1 MAEDEPLGNVKRRQL
16 LGAAAAIATGA
27 GVVGALGSSKTT
39 NNKASQTQSA
49 KSGLASPAIT
59 RGIKQF
65 RLATTWPKDFPGLGQ
80 MPNRFAQDMHDMSDG
95 LIEVKVFAA
104 GELVGA
110 LECFDAASSGAAD
123 MYHGAEYYWQGKSKG
138 FSFFTAVPMGMTA
151 TELMGW
157 IDHGGGQALWDELS
171 SKFNIKAFQAGNT
184 GHQAGG
190 WFKREINTLE
200 DFKGLKMRI
209 PGLAGEVM
217 RRLGGSAVALSGGEI
232 YQSLQSG
239 AIDATE
245 WVGPWND
252 LAFGFY
258 REAPYYYSPGFH
270 EPGAS
275 LAIGTN
281 LDVWNSLSPADQAMI
296 KYACAHA
303 NDWSL
308 GEYSYRN
315 GIALETLKNE
325 HGIVPRAFSDD
336 IMKKIG
342 TVSEG
347 VVRELGATDAMTQRI
362 YDSYLSARNASR
374 GWTEISDGGYIASRK
389 VALDSLS

>member
-1 MAEDEPLGNVKRRQL
+1 MVKRRDIL
-16 LGAAAAIATGA
+16 AGIAAAATGGA
-27 GVVGALGSSKTT
+27 VIGVLSKDRKTVDSTAKRSDLAAPALSK
-39 NNKASQTQSA
+39 N
-49 KSGLASPAIT
+49 
-59 RGIKQF
+59 RRQF
-65 RLATTWPKDFPGLGQ
+65 RMATSWPKDFPGLGQ
-80 MPNRFAQDMHDMSDG
+80 MPNYFAKALSEMSG
-95 LIEVKVFAA
+95 GRLEVKVFAA

-110 LECFDAASSGAAD
+110 LECFDATSTGAAD
-123 MYHGAEYYWQGKSKG
+123 MYHAAEYYWQGKSKG

-151 TELMGW
+151 AELMGW

-171 SKFNIKAFQAGNT
+171 AKFNIKAFQAGNT

-190 WFKREINTLE
+190 WFKREIKSLD

-217 RRLGGSAVALSGGEI
+217 RRLGGSAIALAGGEI

-281 LDVWNSLSPADQAMI
+281 LDVWNSLSSSDQAMI

-315 GIALETLKNE
+315 GLALETLKNE

-336 IMKKIG
+336 IMKRIG
-342 TVSEG
+342 TLSED
-347 VVRELGATDAMTQRI
+347 VVRELGASDAMTQRI
-362 YDSYLSARNASR
+362 YDSYLTARNASR
-374 GWTEISDGGYIASRK
+374 GWTEISDGGYISARK
-389 VALDSLS
+389 VALDSL

>member
-1 MAEDEPLGNVKRRQL
+1 MVKRRDIL
-16 LGAAAAIATGA
+16 AGVAAAATGGA
-27 GVVGALGSSKTT
+27 VIGVLSRDEAKT
-39 NNKASQTQSA
+39 NNTSKRSD
-49 KSGLASPAIT
+49 LAAPALSKN
-59 RGIKQF
+59 RRQF
-65 RLATTWPKDFPGLGQ
+65 RMATSWPKDFPGLGQ
-80 MPNRFAQDMHDMSDG
+80 MPNYFAKALSEMSG
-95 LIEVKVFAA
+95 GRLEVKVFAA

-110 LECFDAASSGAAD
+110 LECFDAVSTGAAD
-123 MYHGAEYYWQGKSKG
+123 MYHAAEYYWQGKSKG

-151 TELMGW
+151 AEIMGW
-157 IDHGGGQALWDELS
+157 IDHGGGQALWDQLS
-171 SKFNIKAFQAGNT
+171 AKFNIKAFQAGNT

-190 WFKREINTLE
+190 WFKREINSLE

-217 RRLGGSAVALSGGEI
+217 RRLGGSAIALAGGEI

-281 LDVWNSLSPADQAMI
+281 LDVWNSLSSSDQAMI

-315 GIALETLKNE
+315 GLALETLKRE
-325 HGIVPRAFSDD
+325 HGIVPRAFSDA
-336 IMKKIG
+336 IMKRIG
-342 TVSEG
+342 TLSED
-347 VVRELGATDAMTQRI
+347 VVRELGASDAMTQRI
-362 YDSYLSARNASR
+362 YDSYLTARNASR

>member
-1 MAEDEPLGNVKRRQL
+1 LVKRRDIL
-16 LGAAAAIATGA
+16 TGAAAAVTGGA
-27 GVVGALGSSKTT
+27 VIGVLSKDG
-39 NNKASQTQSA
+39 KAADKSA
-49 KSGLASPAIT
+49 NRSDLASPALSKN
-59 RGIKQF
+59 RRQF
-65 RLATTWPKDFPGLGQ
+65 RMATSWPKDFPGLGQ
-80 MPNRFAQDMHDMSDG
+80 MPNYFAKALSDMSG
-95 LIEVKVFAA
+95 GRLEVKVFAA

-110 LECFDAASSGAAD
+110 LECFDATSTGAAD
-123 MYHGAEYYWQGKSKG
+123 MYHAAEYYWQGKSKG

-151 TELMGW
+151 TEIMGW
-157 IDHGGGQALWDELS
+157 IDHGGGQVLWDELS
-171 SKFNIKAFQAGNT
+171 AQFNIKAFQAGNT

-190 WFKREINTLE
+190 WFKREINSLE

-217 RRLGGSAVALSGGEI
+217 RRLGGSAIALAGGEI

-281 LDVWNSLSPADQAMI
+281 LDVWNSLSSSDQAMI

-315 GIALETLKNE
+315 GLALETLKTE
-325 HGIVPRAFSDD
+325 HGIVPRAFSDN
-336 IMKKIG
+336 IMKRIG
-342 TVSEG
+342 TVCED
-347 VVRELGATDAMTQRI
+347 VVRELGASDPMTQRI

-389 VALDSLS
+389 VALDSV

>member
-1 MAEDEPLGNVKRRQL
+1 LAGV
-16 LGAAAAIATGA
+16 AAAATGGA
-27 GVVGALGSSKTT
+27 VLGVLSKDGKPVDHNAKRSELGA
-39 NNKASQTQSA
+39 
-49 KSGLASPAIT
+49 PAISKN
-59 RGIKQF
+59 RRQF
-65 RLATTWPKDFPGLGQ
+65 RMATSWPKDFPGLGQ
-80 MPNRFAQDMHDMSDG
+80 MPNYFAKALSEMSG
-95 LIEVKVFAA
+95 GRLEVNVFAA

-110 LECFDAASSGAAD
+110 LECFDAASTGAVD
-123 MYHGAEYYWQGKSKG
+123 MYHAAEYYWQGKSRG
-138 FSFFTAVPMGMTA
+138 FSFFTAVPLGMTA

-171 SKFNIKAFQAGNT
+171 AQFNIKALQAGNT

-258 REAPYYYSPGFH
+258 REAPYYYSPGR
-270 EPGAS
+270 ENTALSRAP
-275 LAIGTN
+275 LAMR
-281 LDVWNSLSPADQAMI
+281 L
-296 KYACAHA
+296 
-303 NDWSL
+303 
-308 GEYSYRN
+308 
-315 GIALETLKNE
+315 
-325 HGIVPRAFSDD
+325 
-336 IMKKIG
+336 
-342 TVSEG
+342 
-347 VVRELGATDAMTQRI
+347 
-362 YDSYLSARNASR
+362 
-374 GWTEISDGGYIASRK
+374 
-389 VALDSLS
+389 

>member
-1 MAEDEPLGNVKRRQL
+1 MVKRRDIL
-16 LGAAAAIATGA
+16 AGVAAAATGGA
-27 GVVGALGSSKTT
+27 VLGVLSKDGKPVDHNAKRSELGA
-39 NNKASQTQSA
+39 
-49 KSGLASPAIT
+49 PAISKN
-59 RGIKQF
+59 RRQF
-65 RLATTWPKDFPGLGQ
+65 RMATSWPKDFPGLGQ
-80 MPNRFAQDMHDMSDG
+80 MPNYFAKALSEMSG
-95 LIEVKVFAA
+95 GRLEVNVFAA

-110 LECFDAASSGAAD
+110 LECFDAASTGAVD
-123 MYHGAEYYWQGKSKG
+123 MYHAAEYYWQGKSRG
-138 FSFFTAVPMGMTA
+138 FSFFTAVPLGMTA

-171 SKFNIKAFQAGNT
+171 AQFNIKALQAGNT

-281 LDVWNSLSPADQAMI
+281 LDVWNSLSSSDQAMI

-315 GIALETLKNE
+315 GLALETLKRE
-325 HGIVPRAFSDD
+325 HGIVPRAFSDA
-336 IMKKIG
+336 IMKRIG
-342 TVSEG
+342 EISED
-347 VVRELGATDAMTQRI
+347 VVRELGASDPMTQRI
-362 YDSYLSARNASR
+362 YDSYLSARNSSR
-374 GWTEISDGGYIASRK
+374 GWTEISDGGYIAARK
-389 VALDSLS
+389 IALDSLS

>member
-1 MAEDEPLGNVKRRQL
+1 MIKRRDIL
-16 LGAAAAIATGA
+16 AGAAAAATGGA
-27 GVVGALGSSKTT
+27 VIGVLSKDGKAVDNTSKRSELGA
-39 NNKASQTQSA
+39 
-49 KSGLASPAIT
+49 PAISKN
-59 RGIKQF
+59 RRQF
-65 RLATTWPKDFPGLGQ
+65 RMATSWPKDFPGLGQ
-80 MPNRFAQDMHDMSDG
+80 MPNYFAKALSDMSDG
-95 LIEVKVFAA
+95 RLEVKVFAA

-110 LECFDAASSGAAD
+110 LECFDATSTGAAD
-123 MYHGAEYYWQGKSKG
+123 MYHAAEYYWQGKSKG

-151 TELMGW
+151 AELMGW

-171 SKFNIKAFQAGNT
+171 AKFNIKAFQAGNT

-190 WFKREINTLE
+190 WFKREINSLE

-217 RRLGGSAVALSGGEI
+217 RRLGGSAIALAGGEI

-281 LDVWNSLSPADQAMI
+281 LDVWNSLSSSDQAMI

-315 GIALETLKNE
+315 GIALETLKKE
-325 HGIVPRAFSDD
+325 HGIVPRSFSPE
-336 IMKKIG
+336 IMKRIG
-342 TVSEG
+342 TISED
-347 VVRELGATDAMTQRI
+347 VVRELGGTDAITQRI

-374 GWTEISDGGYIASRK
+374 GWTEISDGGYIAARK
-389 VALDSLS
+389 IALDALS

>member
-1 MAEDEPLGNVKRRQL
+1 MVKRRDIL
-16 LGAAAAIATGA
+16 TAAAAAATGGA
-27 GVVGALGSSKTT
+27 VLGVLSKDGKAVNNTSKRSELGAPSISK
-39 NNKASQTQSA
+39 N
-49 KSGLASPAIT
+49 
-59 RGIKQF
+59 RRQF
-65 RLATTWPKDFPGLGQ
+65 RMATSWPKDFPGLGQ
-80 MPNRFAQDMHDMSDG
+80 MPNYFAKALSDMSDG
-95 LIEVKVFAA
+95 RLEVKVFAA

-110 LECFDAASSGAAD
+110 LECFDATSTGAAD
-123 MYHGAEYYWQGKSKG
+123 MYHAAEYYWQGKSKG

-171 SKFNIKAFQAGNT
+171 AKFNIKAFQAGNT

-190 WFKREINTLE
+190 WFKREINSLE

-217 RRLGGSAVALSGGEI
+217 RKLGGSAVALSGGEI

-281 LDVWNSLSPADQAMI
+281 LDVWNSLSNSDQAMI

-315 GIALETLKNE
+315 GLALETLKNE

-336 IMKKIG
+336 IMQRIG
-342 TVSEG
+342 LLSED
-347 VVRELGATDAMTQRI
+347 VVRELGAADAMTQSI
-362 YDSYLSARNASR
+362 YDSYLSARNSSR